1 MKQLIPSP
9 SLSSFSVGPLTIHF
23 YALCIITG
31 IAAAIWIGRKRYANL
46 GGNPDDVSEV
56 AIWAVPFGIIGGRI
70 YHVITSPSQYFGT
83 TGNPIDALRIW
94 EGGLG
99 IWGAISLGAIGAY
112 LYFRTHKTSLNF
124 RQLLDSLAPGV
135 IVAQAIGRIG
145 NYFNQEVFGKPA
157 PGVIVAQAIGRIGN
171 YFNQEV
177 FGKPTDLPWGL
188 EIDPANRPNG
198 FESYSTFHPTFL
210 YELLWCLVV
219 AALLIKLPG
228 VLKQITSKQGD
239 VFALYIFGYTAGRV
253 WIENLRIDEANLILG
268 LRLNIWVSL
277 VVLITASAYLIAS
290 KRRGNTKENHI
301 PS

>member
-9 SLSSFSVGPLTIHF
+9 SLSSFSVGPITIHF

-31 IAAAIWIGRKRYANL
+31 IATAIWIGRKRYANL

-70 YHVITSPSQYFGT
+70 YHVITSPSQYFGAN
-83 TGNPIDALRIW
+83 GNPIDALRIW

-99 IWGAISLGAIGAY
+99 IWGAISLGAVGAY

-135 IVAQAIGRIG
+135 VVAQAIGR
-145 NYFNQEVFGKPA
+145 V
-157 PGVIVAQAIGRIGN
+157 GN

-177 FGKPTDLPWGL
+177 FGKPTELPWGL
-188 EIDPANRPNG
+188 EIDLANRPNG

-219 AALLIKLPG
+219 AVLLIKLPG
-228 VLKQITSKQGD
+228 FLKQVTSKQGD
-239 VFALYIFGYTAGRV
+239 VFALYILGYTAGRV
-253 WIENLRIDEANLILG
+253 WIETLRIDEANFILG
-268 LRLNIWVSL
+268 LRLNIWVSFI
-277 VVLITASAYLIAS
+277 VLITTSAYLIAS
-290 KRRGNTKENHI
+290 KRRGNTKENHL

>member
-1 MKQLIPSP
+1 MDQLIPSP

-70 YHVITSPSQYFGT
+70 YHVITSPAQYFGAN
-83 TGNPIDALRIW
+83 GNPVDALRIW

-99 IWGAISLGAIGAY
+99 IWGAISLGAVGAY
-112 LYFRTHKTSLNF
+112 LYFRTHKTTLNF

-135 IVAQAIGRIG
+135 V
-145 NYFNQEVFGKPA
+145 
-157 PGVIVAQAIGRIGN
+157 VAQAIGRIGN

-177 FGKPTDLPWGL
+177 FGKPTELPWGL
-188 EIDPANRPNG
+188 EIDPVNRPDG
-198 FESYSTFHPTFL
+198 FESYATFHPTFL

-219 AALLIKLPG
+219 AVLLIKLPG
-228 VLKQITSKQGD
+228 FLKQITSKQGD
-239 VFALYIFGYTAGRV
+239 VFALYILGYTLGRV
-253 WIENLRIDEANLILG
+253 WIESLRIDEANLILG

-277 VVLITASAYLIAS
+277 IVLITASAYLIAS

>member
-83 TGNPIDALRIW
+83 NGNPIDALRIW

-124 RQLLDSLAPGV
+124 RQLLDSL
-135 IVAQAIGRIG
+135 
-145 NYFNQEVFGKPA
+145 A

>member
-1 MKQLIPSP
+1 MEQLIPSP

-70 YHVITSPSQYFGT
+70 YHVITSPAQYFGAN
-83 TGNPIDALRIW
+83 GNPVDALRIW

-99 IWGAISLGAIGAY
+99 IWGAISLGAVGAY
-112 LYFRTHKTSLNF
+112 LYFRTHKTTLNF

-135 IVAQAIGRIG
+135 V
-145 NYFNQEVFGKPA
+145 
-157 PGVIVAQAIGRIGN
+157 VAQAIGRIGN

-177 FGKPTDLPWGL
+177 FGKPTELPWGL
-188 EIDPANRPNG
+188 EIDPVNRPDG
-198 FESYSTFHPTFL
+198 FESYATFHPTFL

-219 AALLIKLPG
+219 AVLLIKLPG
-228 VLKQITSKQGD
+228 FLKQIASKQGD
-239 VFALYIFGYTAGRV
+239 IFALYILGYTLGRV
-253 WIENLRIDEANLILG
+253 WIESLRIDEANLILG

-277 VVLITASAYLIAS
+277 IVLLTASAYLIAS

>member
-1 MKQLIPSP
+1 MEQLIPSP
-9 SLSSFSVGPLTIHF
+9 ALSSFSVGPLTIHF

-70 YHVITSPSQYFGT
+70 YHVITSPAQYFGAN
-83 TGNPIDALRIW
+83 GNPVDALKIW

-99 IWGAISLGAIGAY
+99 IWGAISLGAVGAY
-112 LYFRTHKTSLNF
+112 LYFRTHKTTLNF
-124 RQLLDSLAPGV
+124 RQLLDSLAPGIV
-135 IVAQAIGRIG
+135 VAQAIGR
-145 NYFNQEVFGKPA
+145 V
-157 PGVIVAQAIGRIGN
+157 GN

-177 FGKPTDLPWGL
+177 FGKPTELPWGL
-188 EIDPANRPNG
+188 EIDPVNRPDG
-198 FESYSTFHPTFL
+198 FESYATFHPTFL

-219 AALLIKLPG
+219 AVLLIKLPG
-228 VLKQITSKQGD
+228 FLKQITSKQGD
-239 VFALYIFGYTAGRV
+239 IFALYILGYTLGRV
-253 WIENLRIDEANLILG
+253 WIESLRIDEANLILG

-277 VVLITASAYLIAS
+277 IVLITASAYLIAS

>member
-70 YHVITSPSQYFGT
+70 YHVVTSPSQYFGSN
-83 TGNPIDALRIW
+83 GNPIDALRIW

-99 IWGAISLGAIGAY
+99 IWGAISLGAVGAY
-112 LYFRTHKTSLNF
+112 LYFKTHKTSLNF

-145 NYFNQEVFGKPA
+145 NYFNQEVFGKPT
-157 PGVIVAQAIGRIGN
+157 
-171 YFNQEV
+171 E
-177 FGKPTDLPWGL
+177 LPWGL
-188 EIDPANRPNG
+188 EIDSVNRPNG

-210 YELLWCLVV
+210 YELLWCLVIAV
-219 AALLIKLPG
+219 LLIKLPG
-228 VLKQITSKQGD
+228 FLKKITARQGD

-253 WIENLRIDEANLILG
+253 WIETLRIDEANLILG

-277 VVLITASAYLIAS
+277 IVLITASAYLIAS

>member
-1 MKQLIPSP
+1 MEQLIPSP

-70 YHVITSPSQYFGT
+70 YHVITSPAQYFGAN
-83 TGNPIDALRIW
+83 GNPLDALRIW

-99 IWGAISLGAIGAY
+99 IWGAISLGAVGAY
-112 LYFRTHKTSLNF
+112 LYFRTHKTTLNF
-124 RQLLDSLAPGV
+124 RQLLDSLAPG
-135 IVAQAIGRIG
+135 IV
-145 NYFNQEVFGKPA
+145 
-157 PGVIVAQAIGRIGN
+157 VAQAIGRIGN

-177 FGKPTDLPWGL
+177 FGKPTELPWGL
-188 EIDPANRPNG
+188 EIDPVNRPDG
-198 FESYSTFHPTFL
+198 FESYATFHPTFL

-219 AALLIKLPG
+219 AVLLIKLPG
-228 VLKQITSKQGD
+228 FLKQITSKQGD
-239 VFALYIFGYTAGRV
+239 IFALYILGYTLGRV
-253 WIENLRIDEANLILG
+253 WIESLRIDEANLILG

-277 VVLITASAYLIAS
+277 IVLLTASAYLIAS

>member
-31 IAAAIWIGRKRYANL
+31 IAVAIWIGRKRYANL

-70 YHVITSPSQYFGT
+70 YHVITSPSQYFGAN
-83 TGNPIDALRIW
+83 GNPIDALRIW

-99 IWGAISLGAIGAY
+99 IWGAISLGAVGAY

-135 IVAQAIGRIG
+135 V
-145 NYFNQEVFGKPA
+145 
-157 PGVIVAQAIGRIGN
+157 VAQAIGRIGN

-177 FGKPTDLPWGL
+177 FGKPTELPWGL
-188 EIDPANRPNG
+188 EIDPVNRPNG

-239 VFALYIFGYTAGRV
+239 VFALYILGYTAGRV
-253 WIENLRIDEANLILG
+253 WIETLRIDEANFILG

>member
-70 YHVITSPSQYFGT
+70 YHVITSPSQYFGAN
-83 TGNPIDALRIW
+83 GNPIDALRIW

-135 IVAQAIGRIG
+135 V
-145 NYFNQEVFGKPA
+145 
-157 PGVIVAQAIGRIGN
+157 VAQAIGRIGN

-177 FGKPTDLPWGL
+177 FGKPTELPWGL
-188 EIDPANRPNG
+188 EIDPVNRPNG

>member
-83 TGNPIDALRIW
+83 NGNPIDALRIW

-135 IVAQAIGRIG
+135 V
-145 NYFNQEVFGKPA
+145 
-157 PGVIVAQAIGRIGN
+157 VAQAIGRIGN

>member
-1 MKQLIPSP
+1 MEQLIPSP
-9 SLSSFSVGPLTIHF
+9 ALSSFSVGPLTIHF

-70 YHVITSPSQYFGT
+70 YHVITSPAQYFGAN
-83 TGNPIDALRIW
+83 GNPVDALRIW

-99 IWGAISLGAIGAY
+99 IWGAISLGAVGAY
-112 LYFRTHKTSLNF
+112 LYFRTHKTTLNF
-124 RQLLDSLAPGV
+124 RQLLDSLAPG
-135 IVAQAIGRIG
+135 IV
-145 NYFNQEVFGKPA
+145 
-157 PGVIVAQAIGRIGN
+157 VAQAIGRIGN

-177 FGKPTDLPWGL
+177 FGKPTELPWGL
-188 EIDPANRPNG
+188 EIDPVNRPDG
-198 FESYSTFHPTFL
+198 FESYATFHPTFL

-219 AALLIKLPG
+219 AVLLIKLPG
-228 VLKQITSKQGD
+228 FLKQIASKQGD
-239 VFALYIFGYTAGRV
+239 IFALYILGYTLGRV
-253 WIENLRIDEANLILG
+253 WIESLRIDEANLILG

-277 VVLITASAYLIAS
+277 IVLITASAYLIAS

>member
-70 YHVITSPSQYFGT
+70 YHVVTSPSQYFGSN
-83 TGNPIDALRIW
+83 GNPIDALRIW

-99 IWGAISLGAIGAY
+99 IWGAISLGAVGAY

-145 NYFNQEVFGKPA
+145 NYFNQEVFGKPT
-157 PGVIVAQAIGRIGN
+157 
-171 YFNQEV
+171 E
-177 FGKPTDLPWGL
+177 LPWGL
-188 EIDPANRPNG
+188 EIDSVNRPNG
-198 FESYSTFHPTFL
+198 FASYSTFHPTFL
-210 YELLWCLVV
+210 YELLWCLVIAV
-219 AALLIKLPG
+219 LLIKLPG
-228 VLKQITSKQGD
+228 FLKKITARQGD
-239 VFALYIFGYTAGRV
+239 VFALYVFGYTAGRV
-253 WIENLRIDEANLILG
+253 WIETLRIDEANLILG

-277 VVLITASAYLIAS
+277 IVLITASAYLIAS

>member
-1 MKQLIPSP
+1 MQLLIPSP
-9 SLSSFSVGPLTIHF
+9 SFTSFSVGPLTVHF
-23 YALCIITG
+23 YALCVIAG
-31 IAAAIWIGRKRYANL
+31 ISIAIWIGSKRYANL
-46 GGNPDDVSEV
+46 GGNPDDVFEV

-70 YHVITSPSQYFGT
+70 YHVITSPSQYFGAN
-83 TGNPIDALRIW
+83 GNPIDALRIW

-99 IWGAISLGAIGAY
+99 IWGAISLGAVGAY

-135 IVAQAIGRIG
+135 V
-145 NYFNQEVFGKPA
+145 
-157 PGVIVAQAIGRIGN
+157 VAQAIGRIGN

-177 FGKPTDLPWGL
+177 FGKPTKLPWGL
-188 EIDPANRPNG
+188 EIDLANRPNG

-219 AALLIKLPG
+219 AVLLIKLPG
-228 VLKQITSKQGD
+228 FLKQITPKQGD
-239 VFALYIFGYTAGRV
+239 VFALYILGYTAGRV
-253 WIENLRIDEANLILG
+253 WIETLRIDEANLIFG
-268 LRLNIWVSL
+268 LRLNIWVSFI
-277 VVLITASAYLIAS
+277 VLITASAYLIAS

>member
-1 MKQLIPSP
+1 MEQLIPSP

-70 YHVITSPSQYFGT
+70 YHVITSPAQYFGAN
-83 TGNPIDALRIW
+83 GNPVDALRIW

-99 IWGAISLGAIGAY
+99 IWGAISLGAVGAY
-112 LYFRTHKTSLNF
+112 LYFRTHKTTLNF

-135 IVAQAIGRIG
+135 VVAQAIGR
-145 NYFNQEVFGKPA
+145 V
-157 PGVIVAQAIGRIGN
+157 GN

-177 FGKPTDLPWGL
+177 FGKPTELPWGL
-188 EIDPANRPNG
+188 EIDPVNRPDG
-198 FESYSTFHPTFL
+198 FESYATFHPTFL

-219 AALLIKLPG
+219 AVLLIKLPG
-228 VLKQITSKQGD
+228 FLKQITSKQGD
-239 VFALYIFGYTAGRV
+239 IFALYILGYTLGRV
-253 WIENLRIDEANLILG
+253 WIESLRIDEANLILG

-277 VVLITASAYLIAS
+277 IVLLTASAYLIAS

>member
-9 SLSSFSVGPLTIHF
+9 SLSSFSIGPLTIHF

-70 YHVITSPSQYFGT
+70 YHVITSPSQYFGAN
-83 TGNPIDALRIW
+83 GNPIDALRIW

-99 IWGAISLGAIGAY
+99 IWGAISLGAVGAY

-135 IVAQAIGRIG
+135 VVAQAL
-145 NYFNQEVFGKPA
+145 
-157 PGVIVAQAIGRIGN
+157 GRIGN

-177 FGKPTDLPWGL
+177 FGKPTELPWGL
-188 EIDPANRPNG
+188 EIDLPNRPNG

-219 AALLIKLPG
+219 AVLLIKLPG
-228 VLKQITSKQGD
+228 FLKQIISKQGD
-239 VFALYIFGYTAGRV
+239 VFALYILGYTAGRV
-253 WIENLRIDEANLILG
+253 WIETLRIDEANLILG

-277 VVLITASAYLIAS
+277 VVLITASAYLITNN
-290 KRRGNTKENHI
+290 RRGNTKENQI

>member
-1 MKQLIPSP
+1 MEKLIPSP

-70 YHVITSPSQYFGT
+70 YHVITSPAQYFGT
-83 TGNPIDALRIW
+83 NGNPVDALKIW

-99 IWGAISLGAIGAY
+99 IWGAISLGAVGAY
-112 LYFRTHKTSLNF
+112 LYFRTHKTTLNF

-135 IVAQAIGRIG
+135 VVAQAIGR
-145 NYFNQEVFGKPA
+145 V
-157 PGVIVAQAIGRIGN
+157 GN

-177 FGKPTDLPWGL
+177 FGKPTELPWGL
-188 EIDPANRPNG
+188 EIDPLNRPDG
-198 FESYSTFHPTFL
+198 FESYATFHPTFL

-219 AALLIKLPG
+219 AVLLIKLPG
-228 VLKQITSKQGD
+228 FLKQITSKQGD
-239 VFALYIFGYTAGRV
+239 IFALYILGYTLGRV
-253 WIENLRIDEANLILG
+253 WIESLRIDEANLILG

-277 VVLITASAYLIAS
+277 IVLIAASAYLIAS

>member
-9 SLSSFSVGPLTIHF
+9 SLSSFSVGPITIHF

-31 IAAAIWIGRKRYANL
+31 IATAIWIGRKRYANL

-70 YHVITSPSQYFGT
+70 YHVITSPSQYFGAN
-83 TGNPIDALRIW
+83 GNPIDALRIW

-99 IWGAISLGAIGAY
+99 IWGAISLGAVGAY

-135 IVAQAIGRIG
+135 VVAQAIGR
-145 NYFNQEVFGKPA
+145 V
-157 PGVIVAQAIGRIGN
+157 GN

-177 FGKPTDLPWGL
+177 FGKPTELPWGL
-188 EIDPANRPNG
+188 EIDLANRPNG

-219 AALLIKLPG
+219 AVLLIKLPG
-228 VLKQITSKQGD
+228 FLKQVTSKQGD
-239 VFALYIFGYTAGRV
+239 VFALYILGYTAGRV
-253 WIENLRIDEANLILG
+253 WIETLRIDEANLILG
-268 LRLNIWVSL
+268 LRLNIWVSFI
-277 VVLITASAYLIAS
+277 VLITASAYLIAS
-290 KRRGNTKENHI
+290 KRRGNTKENHL

>member
-1 MKQLIPSP
+1 
-9 SLSSFSVGPLTIHF
+9 
-23 YALCIITG
+23 
-31 IAAAIWIGRKRYANL
+31 
-46 GGNPDDVSEV
+46 
-56 AIWAVPFGIIGGRI
+56 VPFGIIGGRI
-70 YHVITSPSQYFGT
+70 YHVITSPAQYFGAN
-83 TGNPIDALRIW
+83 GNPVDALRIW

-99 IWGAISLGAIGAY
+99 IWGAISLGAVGAY
-112 LYFRTHKTSLNF
+112 LYFRTHKTTLNF

-135 IVAQAIGRIG
+135 VVAQAIGRIG
-145 NYFNQEVFGKPA
+145 NYFNQEVFG
-157 PGVIVAQAIGRIGN
+157 R
-171 YFNQEV
+171 
-177 FGKPTDLPWGL
+177 PTELPWGL
-188 EIDPANRPNG
+188 EIDPVNRPNG

-253 WIENLRIDEANLILG
+253 WIETLRIDEANLILG

-277 VVLITASAYLIAS
+277 IVLIAASAYLIAS

>member
-70 YHVITSPSQYFGT
+70 YHVVTSPSQYFGSN
-83 TGNPIDALRIW
+83 GNPIDALRIW

-99 IWGAISLGAIGAY
+99 IWGAISLGAVGAY
-112 LYFRTHKTSLNF
+112 LYFKTHKTSLNF

-145 NYFNQEVFGKPA
+145 NYFNQEVFGKPT
-157 PGVIVAQAIGRIGN
+157 
-171 YFNQEV
+171 E
-177 FGKPTDLPWGL
+177 LPWGL
-188 EIDPANRPNG
+188 EIDSVNRPNG

-210 YELLWCLVV
+210 YELLWCLVIAV
-219 AALLIKLPG
+219 LLIKLPG
-228 VLKQITSKQGD
+228 FLKKITARQGD
-239 VFALYIFGYTAGRV
+239 VFALYVFGYTAGRV
-253 WIENLRIDEANLILG
+253 WIETLRIDEANLILG

-277 VVLITASAYLIAS
+277 IVLITASAYLIAS
-290 KRRGNTKENHI
+290 KRRGNTKENHL

>member
-70 YHVITSPSQYFGT
+70 YHVITSPSQYFGAN
-83 TGNPIDALRIW
+83 GNPIDALRIW

-99 IWGAISLGAIGAY
+99 ILGSISLGAVGAD
-112 LYFRTHKTSLNF
+112 LYFRTHKTSFNF

-145 NYFNQEVFGKPA
+145 NYFNQEVFGKPT
-157 PGVIVAQAIGRIGN
+157 
-171 YFNQEV
+171 E
-177 FGKPTDLPWGL
+177 LPWGL
-188 EIDPANRPNG
+188 EIDPVNRPNG

>member
-70 YHVITSPSQYFGT
+70 YHVITSPSQYFGAN
-83 TGNPIDALRIW
+83 GNPIDALRIW

-99 IWGAISLGAIGAY
+99 IWGAISLGAVGAY

-135 IVAQAIGRIG
+135 V
-145 NYFNQEVFGKPA
+145 
-157 PGVIVAQAIGRIGN
+157 VAQAIGRIGN

-177 FGKPTDLPWGL
+177 FGKPTELPWGL
-188 EIDPANRPNG
+188 EIDPVNRPNG

-219 AALLIKLPG
+219 AALLIKLPS

-253 WIENLRIDEANLILG
+253 WIETLRIDKANLILG

>member
-70 YHVITSPSQYFGT
+70 YHVITSPSQYFGAN
-83 TGNPIDALRIW
+83 GNPIDALRIW

-99 IWGAISLGAIGAY
+99 IWGAISLGAVGAY
-112 LYFRTHKTSLNF
+112 FYFRTHKTSLNF
-124 RQLLDSLAPGV
+124 RQLLDSL
-135 IVAQAIGRIG
+135 
-145 NYFNQEVFGKPA
+145 A

>member
-70 YHVITSPSQYFGT
+70 YHVITSPSQYFGAN
-83 TGNPIDALRIW
+83 GNPIDALRIW

-99 IWGAISLGAIGAY
+99 IWGAISLGAVGAY
-112 LYFRTHKTSLNF
+112 FYFRTHKTSLNF

-135 IVAQAIGRIG
+135 V
-145 NYFNQEVFGKPA
+145 
-157 PGVIVAQAIGRIGN
+157 VAQAIGRIGN

-177 FGKPTDLPWGL
+177 FGKPTELPWGL
-188 EIDPANRPNG
+188 EIDPVNRPNG